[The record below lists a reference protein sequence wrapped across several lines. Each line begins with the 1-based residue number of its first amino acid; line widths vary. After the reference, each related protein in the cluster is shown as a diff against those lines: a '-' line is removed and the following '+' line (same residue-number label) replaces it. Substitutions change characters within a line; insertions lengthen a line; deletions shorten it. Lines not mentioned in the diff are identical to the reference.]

1 MHHTEDLMDF
11 PLTILFVHLGTSDL
25 PSHIFDT
32 VRSTS
37 IVAPA
42 SKISIIVNQL
52 HTKLLND
59 FIVNENLNTRNISV
73 LAREAIPISEDTK
86 TFHDTSRLDKN
97 FRNGFWFH
105 ASERFYL
112 IADYLEFTNCVTC
125 LHLENDVQLYVDPS
139 KFVDTLNS
147 FSSLAVPLDRVRAI
161 PGLVWFKDPSAA
173 RMLAHY
179 MLQHRDQDDMVSL
192 GQFCNDR
199 PEHSRP
205 LPSMPLSYAR
215 DKSLETHRY
224 TQGVAEFKGIFDCA
238 AIGQYLDGGHYLNN
252 PEDTRFFLNE
262 CSDLN
267 MTDFDFNWNVQNG
280 LRQPCVSYLNEK
292 TPVLAIHV
300 HSKNMRGFSPKNTG
314 VSVTS
319 DDIIT
324 GERLQ
329 AICDLT
335 ISSSQVTAFHGR
347 DKIQSSQFIELP
359 EKIEGRFFKKTKTI
373 IPPGEDFLNICRAAK
388 TIFVYTHLLDYFEKY
403 VAPRLHNS
411 FVLVTHNSD
420 DGVGL
425 SRLGL
430 LNHPNLIAW
439 YAQNVHVQ
447 HSKLYPLPIGMANS
461 QWGPD
466 RVNVLFQLSQHLE
479 KSKLVYANFS
489 TVTHPSRVSA
499 LSAAQSCDG
508 VTIQSGVSF
517 EDYVVELSKHKF
529 CLCPR
534 GNGLDTH
541 RFWEAQYLD
550 CIPIIVKDDWIAA
563 YSGLPVLVLDSWAS
577 LKRTNLNE
585 MYVRITTT
593 AFDRRSLSLSHY
605 KSHIRNESNTSI
617 S

>member
-1 MHHTEDLMDF
+1 MDF
-11 PLTILFVHLGTSDL
+11 PLTILLIHVGTGDL

-32 VRSTS
+32 IKFTS
-37 IVAPA
+37 KVSPTSNVTVIVGQ
-42 SKISIIVNQL
+42 S
-52 HTKLLND
+52 HTAVLND
-59 FIVNENLNTRNISV
+59 FIFKQSLNAKNISV
-73 LAREAIPISEDTK
+73 IAREAIPISEDTK
-86 TFHDTSRLDKN
+86 RFHLTSRLDKK

-112 IADYLEFTNCVTC
+112 IADFLEFTHTSSC
-125 LHLENDVQLYVDPS
+125 LHIENDVQLYEDPIS
-139 KFVDTLNS
+139 FSRTLHS
-147 FSSLAVPLDRVRAI
+147 FSSIAVPLDRVRAI
-161 PGLVWFKDPSAA
+161 PGLVWFKSASA
-173 RMLAHY
+173 GRMLAHY
-179 MLQHRDQDDMVSL
+179 MLQHRDQDDMASV
-192 GQFCNDR
+192 GQFCTDHT
-199 PEHSRP
+199 EHSRP

-215 DKSLETHRY
+215 DKSLAIARY
-224 TQGVAEFKGIFDCA
+224 SQGVEQFKGIFDCA
-238 AIGQYLDGGHYLNN
+238 AIGQYLDGSHYLNN
-252 PEDTRFFLNE
+252 SEDTRFFLNE

-267 MTDFDFNWNVQNG
+267 MMDFDFYWNVKDG
-280 LRQPCVSYLNEK
+280 LRKPYVSYKGEK
-292 TPVLAIHV
+292 TSILAIHV
-300 HSKNMRGFSPKNTG
+300 HSKNMRGFSPRNT
-314 VSVTS
+314 SVAPNADS
-319 DDIIT
+319 IIT

-373 IPPGEDFLNICRAAK
+373 IPPGEDFLNVCSAAK

-403 VAPRLHNS
+403 VAPRLHYR

-439 YAQNVHVQ
+439 YAQNAHVQ
-447 HSKLYPLPIGMANS
+447 HSKLHPLPIGMANS
-461 QWGPD
+461 QWGSD
-466 RVNVLFQLSQHLE
+466 RVNFLFQQSRHLE
-479 KSKLVYANFS
+479 KSKLIYANFS
-489 TVTHPSRVSA
+489 TATHPSRVSA

-550 CIPIIVKDDWIAA
+550 CIPIIIKDDWISA
-563 YSGLPVLVLDSWAS
+563 YSSLPVLVLDSWAS
-577 LKRTNLNE
+577 LKSTNLNE

-593 AFDRRSLSLSHY
+593 TFDRRSLSLSHY
-605 KSHIRNESNTSI
+605 KSQIRNESNTSI

>member
-1 MHHTEDLMDF
+1 MTTQDTANIVL
-11 PLTILFVHLGTSDL
+11 VHLGQHSL
-25 PSHIFDT
+25 PAHLMEMIAGTIS
-32 VRSTS
+32 
-37 IVAPA
+37 VAPQSTITLIA
-42 SKISIIVNQL
+42 DSAHQHTIEHAFVAKGFTDRVTFVSTESITPSQTTQEFRTI
-52 HTKLLND
+52 T
-59 FIVNENLNTRNISV
+59 
-73 LAREAIPISEDTK
+73 P
-86 TFHDTSRLDKN
+86 LDRS
-97 FRNGFWFH
+97 FRDGFWLY
-105 ASERFYL
+105 ASERFLVLADFLESRL
-112 IADYLEFTNCVTC
+112 ISNC
-125 LHLENDVQLYVDPS
+125 LHLENDVQLYFDPTDKLS
-139 KFVDTLNS
+139 ALQNFAS
-147 FSSLAVPLDRVRAI
+147 FAVPLDRNRAI
-161 PGLVWFKDPSAA
+161 PGVVWIRTPEVA
-173 RMLAHY
+173 RTLAMHISIAGGI
-179 MLQHRDQDDMVSL
+179 DDMMSV
-192 GQFCNDR
+192 GKFCSERTDLSSAFPTMPEAYLLDR
-199 PEHSRP
+199 G
-205 LPSMPLSYAR
+205 L
-215 DKSLETHRY
+215 DINRY
-224 TQGVAEFKGIFDCA
+224 GNGLAAFGGIFDAA
-238 AIGQYLDGGHYLNN
+238 AIGQFLGGIHWLNN

-262 CSDLN
+262 SSDLN
-267 MTDFDFNWNVQNG
+267 MTDFDFSWNVQNG
-280 LRQPCVSYLNEK
+280 LRQPCISYLDHC
-292 TPVLAIHV
+292 TPILAIHV
-300 HSKNMRGFSPKNTG
+300 HSKNMRGFSSNNTG
-314 VSVTS
+314 VSDTS
-319 DDIIT
+319 NDIIT

-329 AICDLT
+329 AMCDLT

-347 DKIQSSQFIELP
+347 DKIQSGQFIELP

-373 IPPGEDFLNICRAAK
+373 IPPGEDFLNVCRAAR

-430 LNHPNLIAW
+430 LNHPNLVAW

-461 QWGPD
+461 QWGTD
-466 RVNVLFQLSQHLE
+466 RVNFLFQQSRHLK

-577 LKRTNLNE
+577 LKSTNLNE

-605 KSHIRNESNTSI
+605 KSQIRNESNTSI
-617 S
+617 Y

>member
-42 SKISIIVNQL
+42 SKISIIVNHS

-112 IADYLEFTNCVTC
+112 IADYLEFIDCANC
-125 LHLENDVQLYVDPS
+125 LHLENDVQLYMDPS
-139 KFVDTLNS
+139 KFVHTLNS

-161 PGLVWFKDPSAA
+161 PGVVWFKDPSAA

-179 MLQHRDQDDMVSL
+179 MLQHHDQDDMVSL

-199 PEHSRP
+199 PKHSRP

-215 DKSLETHRY
+215 DKSLDIDRY

-238 AIGQYLDGGHYLNN
+238 AIGQYLDGGHYLNH

-267 MTDFDFNWNVQNG
+267 MTDFDFNWNVQDG
-280 LRQPCVSYLNEK
+280 LRQPCISYSKER
-292 TPVLAIHV
+292 TPILAIHV
-300 HSKNMRGFSPKNTG
+300 HSKNMRGFSPTNTG
-314 VSVTS
+314 VSDHPDEV
-319 DDIIT
+319 IT
-324 GERLQ
+324 IERLQ

-347 DKIQSSQFIELP
+347 DKIKSRQFIELP
-359 EKIEGRFFKKTKTI
+359 EKIEGGFFKKTKTI
-373 IPPGEDFLNICRAAK
+373 IPPGEDFLNICRTAR
-388 TIFVYTHLLDYFEKY
+388 TIFVYAELLDYFQIY
-403 VAPRLHNS
+403 VAPRLS
-411 FVLVTHNSD
+411 RDFVLMTNNIGQPLKHN
-420 DGVGL
+420 
-425 SRLGL
+425 RLPL
-430 LNHPNLIAW
+430 LNHPNLKALFL
-439 YAQNVHVQ
+439 QNTELQ
-447 HSKLYPLPIGMANS
+447 HHKIVPLPVGITNNRS
-461 QWGPD
+461 DEQC
-466 RVNVLFQLSQHLE
+466 VSTLFRESNNIRKSKALYSSIRSTGSHSAHEALMQAQQLSGH
-479 KSKLVYANFS
+479 YNFS
-489 TVTHPSRVSA
+489 G
-499 LSAAQSCDG
+499 L
-508 VTIQSGVSF
+508 SF
-517 EDYVVELSKHKF
+517 ETHIKNLADHKF
-529 CLCPR
+529 CLCPT
-534 GNGLDTH
+534 GEMQNPNI
-541 RFWEAQYLD
+541 FWEAQYTD
-550 CIPIIVKDDWIAA
+550 CIPIIIKSDWSGA
-563 YSGLPVLVLDSWAS
+563 YSNLPLLVLDSWKD
-577 LKRTNLNE
+577 LPNTNLDQE
-585 MYVRITTT
+585 YVRITTT
-593 AFDRRSLSLSHY
+593 AFDRTTLRMTY
-605 KSHIRNESNTSI
+605 YRNLI
-617 S
+617 SEFINK